1 MQEKEMTVLEHID
14 ELRVRIIKVVLGVL
28 IPIIVSM
35 IYYEDIFRFLL
46 NPVYG
51 VNYIKSFMESLGL
64 TMKETPENLVILQAI
79 KPQDTFLAALKSSF
93 TVGIFVAFPWI
104 AFQVWGFVSP
114 ALSGS
119 EKRHTLPVVLFSS
132 LFFLIGGSFAYFVA
146 LPFTLNFLAYFGS
159 DIVKNQWAIGEYF
172 DFVVQ
177 IILAFGLV
185 FELPLLAFVLAK
197 LDLISASFLRK
208 HRKTALIVFLV
219 LAAVL
224 TPPDV
229 TSQMMMAVP
238 LLLLFELSIV
248 IVAIFKPK
256 TIFDEE

>member
-1 MQEKEMTVLEHID
+1 MREKEMTVLEHID
-14 ELRVRIIKVVLGVL
+14 ELRVRIIKIVLGILV
-28 IPIIVSM
+28 PIIVSM

-51 VNYIKSFMESLGL
+51 MNYLQGFMENFGL
-64 TMKETPENLVILQAI
+64 SMKETPENLVILQAI

-93 TVGIFVAFPWI
+93 TVGIFVSFPWI
-104 AFQVWGFVSP
+104 VYQIWGFISP

-119 EKRHTLPVVLFSS
+119 EKKHTLPVVIFSS
-132 LFFLIGGSFAYFVA
+132 LFFLIGGSFAYFIA
-146 LPFTLNFLAYFGS
+146 LPFTLNFLANFGS

-177 IILAFGLV
+177 IILAFGVV

-197 LDLISASFLRK
+197 LDLISAKFLRG
-208 HRKTALIVFLV
+208 HRKTALVVFLV
-219 LAAVL
+219 LSAVL

-229 TSQMMMAVP
+229 TSQMMMAIP
-238 LLLLFELSIV
+238 LLLLFEVSII

-256 TIFDEE
+256 TIFDE